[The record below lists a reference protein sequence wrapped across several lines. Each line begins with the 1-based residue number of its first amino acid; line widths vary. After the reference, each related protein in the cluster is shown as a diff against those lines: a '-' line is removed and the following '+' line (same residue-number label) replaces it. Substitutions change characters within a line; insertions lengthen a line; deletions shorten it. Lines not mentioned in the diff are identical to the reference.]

1 MRVGLDVGGT
11 KTDAVVVD
19 DDARVLA
26 RTRLATGWGVDAVG
40 ATIVRAVDLV
50 AAEAGVGR
58 DEIRSVG
65 IGMPGQVAPG
75 STRVVHAVNLG
86 VHDLDVSST
95 VEPMLGLPVRV
106 ENDVKAAALGAHA
119 LHGAGTGTMAYL
131 NLGTGVAA
139 GIVVDGVVTVSN
151 EESIEMALRLAR
163 EMGPGKTIV
172 TLLCDSGTRYQSKM
186 FNPDFLR
193 SKNLPVPPWL

>member
-95 VEPMLGLPVRV
+95 VSTAIQAV
-106 ENDVKAAALGAHA
+106 AAAMKAHPS
-119 LHGAGTGTMAYL
+119 
-131 NLGTGVAA
+131 
-139 GIVVDGVVTVSN
+139 D
-151 EESIEMALRLAR
+151 
-163 EMGPGKTIV
+163 
-172 TLLCDSGTRYQSKM
+172 
-186 FNPDFLR
+186 
-193 SKNLPVPPWL
+193 VPSDL